1 MRLTELSLTNWRNL
15 RDTVV
20 ECDAPLIV
28 LHGDNGQGKTN
39 FLEAVH
45 VLSTLKSFRES
56 RTRRWLQHGETGSSL
71 RGRVDSPLGVR
82 QMSWRWNDG
91 VRRLEMDG
99 ASVNDLSAWFETIRA
114 IVFCPEDGTIVR
126 GEPERR
132 RRFMDRAAFTA
143 HPGHLSS
150 VMEYRKVLAHKRVL
164 LQQHRLDVAQLEA
177 FDVSL
182 AHYGAAVIAR
192 RMAVVSD
199 LRPVF
204 STMHQEIAGEGDVD
218 IEVRVSGIGDAVHS
232 MNPSDIEIAL
242 LDSIQQKRGQ
252 EVERKQVL
260 IGPHRD
266 DLHIS
271 INGHLA
277 RNFASQGQARSIV
290 LGLKLAEFN
299 AAKVRG
305 DVPLFLLDDL
315 TSELDMGRRGRLV
328 ERLRTLEGQV
338 WVTTTDPKY
347 LGNLDNI
354 DHLNLRVKEGEISC

>member
-1 MRLTELSLTNWRNL
+1 MRLTKLSVTNWRNL
-15 RDTVV
+15 QDTVV
-20 ECDAPLIV
+20 ECDAPLVV

-39 FLEAVH
+39 LLEAVH
-45 VLSTLKSFRES
+45 VLSTLKSFREA
-56 RTRRWLQHGETGSSL
+56 RTRRWLKHGETASSL
-71 RGRVDSPLGVR
+71 RGRVHSPLGVR

-99 ASVNDLSAWFETIRA
+99 ASLSDLSSWFETIRA

-143 HPGHLSS
+143 QPGHLSS
-150 VMEYRKVLAHKRVL
+150 VMEYRKVLGHKRAL
-164 LQQHRLDVAQLEA
+164 LQQHRVDASQLDA

-182 AHYGAAVIAR
+182 AHHGAAVIER
-192 RMAVVSD
+192 RVSVIND

-204 STMHQEIAGEGDVD
+204 STMHQEIAGEGEVS
-218 IEVRVSGIGDAVHS
+218 IAVRVSGIGSAES
-232 MNPSDIEIAL
+232 MDVSEIETAL
-242 LDSIQQKRGQ
+242 FEEIKEKRVQ
-252 EVERKQVL
+252 EIERKQVL

-266 DLHIS
+266 DLHIG

-299 AAKVRG
+299 AAKNRG

-328 ERLRTLEGQV
+328 ELLRTLDGQV

-354 DHLNLRVKEGEISC
+354 DHLNLHVRDGQINC

>member
-15 RDTVV
+15 HDTVV
-20 ECDAPLIV
+20 ECDAPLV
-28 LHGDNGQGKTN
+28 VVHGDNGQGKTN
-39 FLEAVH
+39 LLEAVH
-45 VLSTLKSFRES
+45 VLGTLKSFRDS
-56 RTRRWLQHGETGSSL
+56 RTRRWLRHGETASSL
-71 RGRVDSPLGVR
+71 RGRVHAPVGVR
-82 QMSWRWNDG
+82 QMSWRWRDG
-91 VRRLEMDG
+91 SRRLEMDG
-99 ASVNDLSAWFETIRA
+99 ASLTDLSSWFETIRA

-150 VMEYRKVLAHKRVL
+150 VMEYRKVLAHKRAL
-164 LQQHRLDVAQLEA
+164 LQHHHVDLNQLEA

-182 AHYGAAVIAR
+182 AHYGAVVIER
-192 RMAVVSD
+192 RTSVMSD

-204 STMHQEIAGEGDVD
+204 STMHKEIAGEGEVN
-218 IEVRVSGIGDAVHS
+218 ISVRVSGIDSTES
-232 MNPSDIEIAL
+232 MSVTEIESVL
-242 LDSIQQKRGQ
+242 LDAIKSKRTQ
-252 EVERKQVL
+252 EIERKQVL

-266 DLHIS
+266 DLYIK
-271 INGHLA
+271 IDGHLA

-299 AAKVRG
+299 AAKERG

-328 ERLRTLEGQV
+328 ELLRTLDGQV

-354 DHLNLRVKEGEISC
+354 DHLNLHVREGQIIH